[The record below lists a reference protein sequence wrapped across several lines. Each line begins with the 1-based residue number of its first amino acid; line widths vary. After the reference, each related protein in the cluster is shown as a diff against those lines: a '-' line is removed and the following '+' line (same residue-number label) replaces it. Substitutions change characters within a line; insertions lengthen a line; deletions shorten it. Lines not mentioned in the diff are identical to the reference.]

1 MLCSAPFHLTYSI
14 SSQILL
20 FGLGRSFEDCVTSDD
35 EVDGAGATDHRLE
48 LDLKELDE
56 FDEDGDAT
64 LASLAP
70 TKE

>member
-1 MLCSAPFHLTYSI
+1 LTSLV

-20 FGLGRSFEDCVTSDD
+20 SGLHRSFEDCVTSND
-35 EVDGAGATDHRLE
+35 EVDGAAATDHRLE
-48 LDLKELDE
+48 LDLKELHE